1 MSMDGTSNP
10 IAVVRPASGAE
21 PGGAASGSAVHD
33 TPASSRLEREPA
45 AAVRPVVPVEL
56 RLMAAG
62 YCVHP
67 EFVTIRGGSLRS
79 AAYPAGFALIR
90 HPSRGW
96 ILFDTG
102 YSARF
107 EALTQ
112 RLPYA
117 LYRRITPVRFREDD
131 AAVRQLARLG
141 VRAEDVALVILSHF
155 HADHIGGA
163 RDFPHA
169 RFLYPEAAYAPLRR
183 LGPVRATRAGFI
195 AGLLPDGFADTASP
209 IERTAAWTPLGGGS
223 PVSGG
228 WDLLGDGSLIAVS
241 LPGHAAGQIGLLLTA
256 AGPAD
261 NARVVMPEPP
271 GAVSSG
277 PATSP
282 AGSTS
287 YLLCADASWSSRALR
302 ENRPPHPA
310 AGLVMDDRAAYR
322 DSFALLRRW
331 QAADPAL
338 VIVPSHCREFFAIK
352 DQREEDGPR

>member
-1 MSMDGTSNP
+1 MSARTEG
-10 IAVVRPASGAE
+10 
-21 PGGAASGSAVHD
+21 
-33 TPASSRLEREPA
+33 
-45 AAVRPVVPVEL
+45 VPVEL
-56 RLMAAG
+56 KLMSAG

-67 EFVTIRGGSLRS
+67 EFVTIRGGSLRT

-90 HPSRGW
+90 HPAQGW

-107 EALTQ
+107 EALTR

-117 LYRRITPVRFREDD
+117 LYRRLTPIRYREED

-141 VRAEDVALVILSHF
+141 IRADEIGTVILSHF

-163 RDFPHA
+163 RDFPNA

-183 LGPVRATRAGFI
+183 LGPVRSTRAGFLP
-195 AGLLPDGFADTASP
+195 GLLPDGFADLATP
-209 IERTAAWTPLGGGS
+209 IERTASWTPLPGPS
-223 PVSGG
+223 PLIGG

-241 LPGHAAGQIGLLLTA
+241 LPGHAAGQIGLLLHASDGPHPA
-256 AGPAD
+256 APSRAEGPT
-261 NARVVMPEPP
+261 RC
-271 GAVSSG
+271 
-277 PATSP
+277 
-282 AGSTS
+282 
-287 YLLCADASWSSRALR
+287 LLCADAAWSSLALR

-310 AGLVMDDRAAYR
+310 AGIVMDDRRAYR

-338 VIVPSHCREFFAIK
+338 VIVPSHCREFFPI
-352 DQREEDGPR
+352 DDREVPLR